1 MTPFTS
7 GPRPTPHWRHFAAS
21 IVSPAILTF
30 ALFLGLI
37 FAVVIPTMRAS
48 NMERKREMIRE
59 LTQAAW
65 SELAHFESRE
75 RQGLLTRSEA
85 QAAAVARIRTLRYGD
100 DGKDYFWVTDA
111 HPRMV
116 VHPYRPELDGQDL
129 SEYSDRAGTRL
140 FVEMAKLVR
149 AEGAGYVE
157 YLWQWKDDERRIVPK
172 LSYVKGFEPWG
183 WIIGTGIY
191 IEDVRS
197 QVSDITR
204 RVIWIALG
212 FSVLVA
218 GLLAFMTK
226 QSLDLERQ
234 RWLAE
239 TALRASE
246 EKYRTLVEGTTEGI
260 VLVTQG
266 RVVYGNSTVLT
277 LLGYPESDLAGLACD
292 RLFDP
297 VPAFL
302 ESGQAPPA
310 AGQRVQAIRH
320 DGSRLDVQ
328 VGASPVSV
336 GDRTGLILSI
346 RDMTT
351 HRTGEETLSR
361 LLSEMQTTQLLPT
374 RPVTATRLVAATVG
388 LEVSIRAAAA
398 AMARSGSS
406 ALLVR
411 APSGEDIGIVTDHDL
426 RTRVI
431 ATGRDTSL
439 PVSGIMSAPLLRIP
453 GDALLFEAARLM
465 QDHNVQHLVVTDSLG
480 ATLGVLT
487 GKEILQ
493 GQQHSVSMLL
503 AAIHASACVEDLRE
517 SRATVPFLVRS
528 LLDAGTRVEHVTR
541 IMTSVSDA
549 VLTRLVDM
557 ALHAEG
563 PPPGAFAFVVLGSE
577 ARGEQTLKTD
587 QDNAIIFED
596 GTPDD
601 AASRQAYFLRIGERV
616 CDGLDAVGYARCHGG
631 VMASNVKWCKPLSAW
646 RDHVTNCVMAVDEQ
660 ALNDM
665 NVLFDFRCAYG
676 ETSFA
681 ATLREHLRSLVA
693 AGQHAFFFHLAQT
706 TLQFKPPLGFFGNI
720 QLESGGDHPSAFN
733 IKNAI
738 IPVVNFARIYA
749 LHNHLEETNT
759 YDRLRRLLEQG
770 VLLPSSH
777 DELAQAF
784 TLLMQLRLA
793 HQAARACAGLE
804 PDNYIDPGE
813 LTQLQRSL
821 LKKVFSDIG
830 VFQSRLRTDFART
843 A

>member
-7 GPRPTPHWRHFAAS
+7 GPQPTPHWRHFAAS

-37 FAVVIPTMRAS
+37 FAVVIPTMRA
-48 NMERKREMIRE
+48 NIMERKREMIRE

-75 RQGLLTRSEA
+75 RQGLLTRSDA

-116 VHPYRPELDGQDL
+116 AHPYRPELDGQDL

-157 YLWQWKDDERRIVPK
+157 YLWQWKDDERRVVPK

-191 IEDVRS
+191 IEDVRH

-234 RWLAE
+234 RGLTEA
-239 TALRASE
+239 ALRESE

-266 RVVYGNSTVLT
+266 HVVYGNSTALT
-277 LLGYPESDLAGLACD
+277 LLGYSESDLAGLACE

-297 VPAFL
+297 VPACL
-302 ESGQAPPA
+302 ERGQPPA
-310 AGQRVQAIRH
+310 EAQRVQAIRQ
-320 DGSRLDVQ
+320 DGSRLEVL
-328 VGASPVSV
+328 VGASAVSV
-336 GDRTGLILSI
+336 GDRTGLILAI
-346 RDMTT
+346 RDMTA
-351 HRTGEETLSR
+351 HRSAEETLSR
-361 LLSEMQTTQLLPT
+361 LLSEMQTTQLVPT
-374 RPVTATRLVAATVG
+374 RPVTATRLVTATVG
-388 LEVSIRAAAA
+388 LEASIRAAAD
-398 AMARSGSS
+398 AMTRSGSS
-406 ALLVR
+406 ALLVK
-411 APSGEDIGIVTDHDL
+411 APSGEDIGIVTDQDL

-431 ATGRDTSL
+431 AAGRDTSL
-439 PVSGIMSAPLLRIP
+439 PVAGIMSAPLLRIP

-465 QDHNVQHLVVTDSLG
+465 QEHDVQHLVVTDALG

-487 GKEILQ
+487 GKELLQ

-503 AAIHASACVEDLRE
+503 AAIQASTSVEDLRD

-557 ALHAEG
+557 ALQAEG
-563 PPPGAFAFVVLGSE
+563 SAPAAFAFVVLGSE

-601 AASRQAYFLRIGERV
+601 AASRQAYFLRIGQRV
-616 CDGLDAVGYARCHGG
+616 CDGLDAVGYTRCHGG
-631 VMASNVKWCKPLSAW
+631 VMASNAKWCKPLSAW

-681 ATLREHLRSLVA
+681 ATLREHLRNLVA

-720 QLESGGDHPSAFN
+720 QLETGGDHPSAFN

-749 LHNHLEETNT
+749 LRNHLEDTNT
-759 YDRLRRLLEQG
+759 YDRLRRLLERG
-770 VLLPSSH
+770 VLLQSSH